1 MRNTIF
7 TLVDEGVV
15 PIINENDSVSFDEI
29 RIGDN
34 DNLSALTAIFWNADL
49 LILFRDIDGVFTKN
63 PKENPDAELVEIVPD
78 IKKLRSEITIGTTN
92 SFGTGGMET
101 KLEAAEKVVSYDI
114 PMVLANGGVS
124 NALVRLVDGSG
135 KGTLFLAENA

>member
-1 MRNTIF
+1 MNEERIKEVF
-7 TLVDEGVV
+7 SDEAFVKELFSKETPEEV
-15 PIINENDSVSFDEI
+15 QAMLEDKDIELSIDEI
-29 RIGDN
+29 VK
-34 DNLSALTAIFWNADL
+34 LKEL
-49 LILFRDIDGVFTKN
+49 LEKKV
-63 PKENPDAELVEIVPD
+63 ENPDAELVELVSD

-124 NALVRLVDGSG
+124 NVLTRLVDGSG
-135 KGTLFLAENA
+135 KGTLFIPSENQ